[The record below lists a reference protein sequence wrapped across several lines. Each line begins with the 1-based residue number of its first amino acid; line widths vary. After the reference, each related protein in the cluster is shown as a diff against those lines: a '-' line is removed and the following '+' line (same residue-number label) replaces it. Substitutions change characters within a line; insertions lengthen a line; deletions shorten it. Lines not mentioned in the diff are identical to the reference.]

1 MKKVG
6 VIGLGD
12 MGIGMAENLLKN
24 GFLVTGYD
32 LSAARLESFEKLGG
46 KPAENATGV
55 ARDADT
61 VFLMVLNG
69 KQVEDA
75 TFGAEGLIHELVEG
89 DTVVVT
95 ATITPSE
102 VRSLVSRLAEKG
114 IGMIDSPV
122 SGGKSGADGGTL
134 KLMAAAQTE
143 VLEDNRPV
151 LEAISAQ
158 IFHVGQ
164 EIGQGQTV
172 KAALQALMGT
182 CFAAVFE
189 ALVLGA
195 SAGVPGKTM
204 YEVFSASAA
213 WSPLFENCGRLVL
226 DRKFKGTG
234 SHIGTMH
241 KDMGITMQMSRE
253 TGAAMFATAASY
265 ELFQAAKS
273 MFPDDDNWAIV
284 KFLEQICGAKTEW

>member
-1 MKKVG
+1 MKRVG
-6 VIGLGD
+6 VVGLGD

-24 GFLVTGYD
+24 GFQVTGFD
-32 LSAARLESFEKLGG
+32 LSAERLKDFEKLGG
-46 KPAENATGV
+46 NPAQDAAQV
-55 ARDADT
+55 AKEADT
-61 VFLMVLNG
+61 VFVMVLNG
-69 KQVEDA
+69 NQVEQVV
-75 TFGAEGLIHELVEG
+75 FGSDGLIHELIEG
-89 DTVVVT
+89 DAVVVT

-102 VRSLVSRLAEKG
+102 VRSLVARLTEKG

-134 KLMAAAQTE
+134 KLMAAAPKE

-151 LEAISAQ
+151 LDAISAQ
-158 IFHVGQ
+158 IFHVGE

-189 ALVLGA
+189 AMVLGA

-213 WSPLFENCGRLVL
+213 WSPLFENCGKLVL
-226 DRKFKGTG
+226 DRKFRGTG

-253 TGAAMFATAASY
+253 TGAAMFATASSY

-273 MFPDDDNWAIV
+273 MFPEDDNWAIV

>member
-1 MKKVG
+1 MKRLG

-12 MGIGMAENLLKN
+12 MGIGIAANLLKN
-24 GFLVTGYD
+24 GFQVSGFD
-32 LSAARLESFEKLGG
+32 LSADRLGSFEKLGG
-46 KPAENATGV
+46 KPAKDVTEV
-55 ARDADT
+55 ARESDT
-61 VFLMVLNG
+61 VFVMVLNG
-69 KQVEDA
+69 NQVEQVV
-75 TFGAEGLIHELVEG
+75 FGSDGLIHELNGG

-95 ATITPSE
+95 ATITPTE
-102 VRSLVSRLAEKG
+102 VRSLVSRLADKG
-114 IGMIDSPV
+114 VEMIDTPV

-134 KLMAAAQTE
+134 KLMAAAKKD
-143 VLEDNRPV
+143 VLEDNRAV
-151 LEAISAQ
+151 LDAVSAE
-158 IFHVGQ
+158 IFHVGE

-189 ALVLGA
+189 ALVLGS
-195 SAGVPGKTM
+195 SAGVPGKTL

-213 WSPLFENCGRLVL
+213 WSPLFENCGKLVL

-253 TGAAMFATAASY
+253 TGAAMFATASSY

>member
-1 MKKVG
+1 MKRVG
-6 VIGLGD
+6 VVGLGD

-24 GFLVTGYD
+24 GFQVSGFD
-32 LSAARLESFEKLGG
+32 LSAERLGTFEKLGG
-46 KPAENATGV
+46 KPAIDATGV
-55 ARDADT
+55 ARKSDT
-61 VFLMVLNG
+61 VFVMVLNG
-69 KQVEDA
+69 NQVEQVV
-75 TFGAEGLIHELVEG
+75 FGPDGLIHELSDG

-95 ATITPSE
+95 ATITPTE

-114 IGMIDSPV
+114 VEMIDTPV

-134 KLMAAAQTE
+134 KLMAAAKKD
-143 VLEDNRPV
+143 VLEDNRTV
-151 LEAISAQ
+151 LEAVSAQ
-158 IFHVGQ
+158 IFHVGE

-189 ALVLGA
+189 ALVLGS
-195 SAGVPGKTM
+195 SAGVPGKTL

-213 WSPLFENCGRLVL
+213 WSPLFENCGKLVL

-273 MFPDDDNWAIV
+273 MFPEDDNWAIV